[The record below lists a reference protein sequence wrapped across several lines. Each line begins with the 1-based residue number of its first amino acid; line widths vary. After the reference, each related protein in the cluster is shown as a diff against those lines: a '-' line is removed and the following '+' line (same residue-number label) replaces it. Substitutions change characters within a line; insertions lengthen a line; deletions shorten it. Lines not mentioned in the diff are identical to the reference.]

1 MAAPSTSLC
10 PGCFQ
15 PRDKGT
21 VPTCGFCGY
30 NPHAPRPLSLLPVGA
45 QLQQYVIGERL
56 GQGGFGITYRG
67 FDLKLRMKVAIKEY
81 YPADFVGR
89 SSDRNTLVLLSRENG
104 ELFNYGLK
112 AFISEA
118 RTLAQLQHPNVVRV
132 LNLFAM
138 NGTAYLVM
146 DYYEGETLH
155 DYLARQPGRKL
166 PWRPALDLLLPVL
179 DGLQTV
185 HDQGF
190 MHRDVKP
197 RNLYRTHQGQTI
209 LLDFGAAQ
217 QVVSDHSRSLAVY
230 TSGYAAYEQHIQ
242 GRQGPWTDVY
252 GAAATFYFALT
263 AQVPPPALERKQ
275 GDALKPARHFSP
287 DLPPAFDVLLR
298 QALAVESDQRLQSV
312 AEFGQRLRAVSRQEE
327 KLQAGPKREGESS
340 PRPALKPR
348 MWAMTAFLLL
358 AAVAVTAS
366 LFWIFSPLS
375 GVQPTPPTPKPA
387 ESALAPVK
395 APAAIPSPAEPAPQ
409 TPTSSL
415 PVPGQI
421 FRDKLQDGGEGP
433 AMVVIP
439 AGKFQMGSPEGE
451 AGRDADERQHVVV
464 IKKPF
469 AIGQHEVTRG
479 EFRQFIEVSGHKTDA
494 ERNEGGYEGC
504 SITYREGNEWNDGY
518 RAGYNWWNPN
528 FKQSDAH
535 PVVCVSWNDA
545 MAYAKWLS
553 RQTGQTY
560 RLPTEAEWEYAAR
573 AGTTTVR
580 HWGDDPNQAC
590 RYANVADQAAKKIF
604 PNLTIHACD
613 DRYVNTAPVG
623 SFQPNAWIL
632 HDMLGNVWEWTCS
645 AYDEN
650 YGGAEQECA
659 REDVPDPRVVR
670 GGAWDETPAW
680 VRSALRYGDS
690 PMLRYGNEGF
700 RLARF

>member
-1 MAAPSTSLC
+1 MAAPSTPLC

-15 PRDKGT
+15 PREKGEAPACT
-21 VPTCGFCGY
+21 HCGY
-30 NPHAPRPLSLLPVGA
+30 NPHAPRSLSLLPVGT
-45 QLQQYVIGERL
+45 QLEQYGIGERL

-81 YPADFVGR
+81 YPSDFMGR
-89 SSDRNTLVLLSRENG
+89 SSDHKTLVLLSQENS
-104 ELFNYGLK
+104 ELFDYGLK

-132 LNLFAM
+132 LNLFGM

-155 DYLARQPGRKL
+155 DYLARQPGKRL

-179 DGLQTV
+179 DGLQAV

-209 LLDFGAAQ
+209 LLDFGAAR
-217 QVVSDHSRSLAVY
+217 QVVSDHSRSLAIY
-230 TSGYAAYEQHIQ
+230 TSGYAAYEQHVQ

-252 GAAATFYFALT
+252 GVAATLYFALT

-275 GDALKPARHFSP
+275 RDALRPARYFNP
-287 DLPPAFDVLLR
+287 DLPPALDTLLR
-298 QALAVESDQRLQSV
+298 QALAVEPNQRLQSV
-312 AEFGQRLRAVSRQEE
+312 AEFGQRLRAVLRQEE
-327 KLQAGPKREGESS
+327 KLQAGPQRGGQSS
-340 PRPALKPR
+340 PRPALQPQT
-348 MWAMTAFLLL
+348 WALTAFLVLVL
-358 AAVAVTAS
+358 VVAG
-366 LFWIFSPLS
+366 LFWTFSPPS
-375 GVQPTPPTPKPA
+375 GVTPTPLALKPA
-387 ESALAPVK
+387 SPVPPLVM
-395 APAAIPSPAEPAPQ
+395 APASFPPPAEPIPQ
-409 TPTSSL
+409 MTPSSL
-415 PVPGQI
+415 AAPGSV

-439 AGKFQMGSPEGE
+439 AGKFQMGAPEGE
-451 AGRDADERQHVVV
+451 AGRDADERQHSVK
-464 IKKPF
+464 IEKPF

-479 EFRQFIEVSGHKTDA
+479 EFRRFVEVSGHKTDA

-504 SITYREGNEWNDGY
+504 SVTYREGSEWNDGY
-518 RAGYNWWNPN
+518 RAGYSWWNPN
-528 FKQSDAH
+528 FKQGDAH

-553 RQTGQTY
+553 RQTGRTY

-580 HWGDDPNQAC
+580 YWGDDPNQAC
-590 RYANVADQAAKKIF
+590 RYANVADQTAKKIF

-613 DRYVNTAPVG
+613 DGHVHTAPVG
-623 SFQPNAWIL
+623 SFQPNAWLL

-645 AYDEN
+645 AYDKN
-650 YGGAEQECA
+650 YGGAEQRCA
-659 REDVPDPRVVR
+659 GNDTIETRVVR
-670 GGAWDETPAW
+670 GGAWDESPAW

-690 PMLRYGNEGF
+690 PTLRYGNEGF